1 MTVLID
7 LDCRLVVGV
16 DFDCDAAIQHITYH
30 YLIDTAYSLITP
42 RSGQVEA
49 HALLSTRPIR
59 R

>member
-1 MTVLID
+1 MKSARVVTVLID

-42 RSGQVEA
+42 
-49 HALLSTRPIR
+49 LSIKLSLDINLC
-59 R
+59 